1 MINRQN
7 IGQLEVLA
15 LCVRVHALLAS
26 RQMWRNAP
34 AAKGENIFSTKPA
47 IIIVQTT
54 TINLQT
60 TNVLDASQDAW
71 LVRMETT
78 VQLAMEIISLTP
90 LAAPPTNASHLLRVF
105 SRVLL
110 AQHPTSQLNADLVS
124 AHTSSK
130 EMFVSNPATPDIMQ
144 TSAMCVSL
152 VPTVAKSAL
161 VLLLPA
167 QLAKI

>member
-1 MINRQN
+1 
-7 IGQLEVLA
+7 
-15 LCVRVHALLAS
+15 
-26 RQMWRNAP
+26 
-34 AAKGENIFSTKPA
+34 
-47 IIIVQTT
+47 
-54 TINLQT
+54 
-60 TNVLDASQDAW
+60 
-71 LVRMETT
+71 METT

-130 EMFVSNPATPDIMQ
+130 EMFVSNPATPVIMQ